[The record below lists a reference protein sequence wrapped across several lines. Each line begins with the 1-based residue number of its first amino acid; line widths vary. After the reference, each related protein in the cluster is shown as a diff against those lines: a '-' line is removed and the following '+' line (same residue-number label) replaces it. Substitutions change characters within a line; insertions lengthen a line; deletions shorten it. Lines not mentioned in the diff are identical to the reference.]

1 MRLDPGAAM
10 LRIGKAALCELIP
23 HHGTMC
29 LLDGVEQWDDT
40 SILCT
45 TASHRELTNPLRRDG
60 RLEAICGLEYAA
72 QAMAVHVGLLE
83 QGKERRLTVG
93 YLGAVKNLMLR
104 VTRLDDVTGDLT
116 AQATR
121 LVGEVNC
128 FIYAFR
134 VSVGRETVLDGRA
147 SIFLKYLDHRS

>member
-1 MRLDPGAAM
+1 M
-10 LRIGKAALCELIP
+10 LRIGKAALCQLIP

-29 LLDGVEQWDDT
+29 LLDTVEQWDET

-45 TASHRELTNPLRRDG
+45 TASHRDATNPLRRDN

-72 QAMAVHVGLLE
+72 QAMAVHVGLLD
-83 QGKERRLTVG
+83 QGKGRRLTVG
-93 YLGAVKNLMLR
+93 YLGGVKNLVFR
-104 VTRLDDVTGDLT
+104 AIRLDDVKGNLT
-116 AQATR
+116 VQATR

-134 VSVGRETVLDGRA
+134 VSAEQQELLDGRA
-147 SIFLKYLDHRS
+147 SIFLKYLDHPS

>member
-1 MRLDPGAAM
+1 M
-10 LRIGKAALCELIP
+10 LRIGKAALCRLIP

-29 LLDGVEQWDDT
+29 LLNAVEQWDDT

-45 TASHRELTNPLRRDG
+45 TASHRDATNPLRRDN

-72 QAMAVHVGLLE
+72 QAMAVHVGLLD

-93 YLGAVKNLMLR
+93 YLGAVKNLMLQASH
-104 VTRLDDVTGDLT
+104 LDDVKGDLT
-116 AQATR
+116 VQATR
-121 LVGEVNC
+121 LVGEVNG

-134 VSVGRETVLDGRA
+134 VSAEQQELLDGRA
-147 SIFLKYLDHRS
+147 SIFLKYLDHSL

>member
-1 MRLDPGAAM
+1 M
-10 LRIGKAALCELIP
+10 LRMSKADLCRLIP

-29 LLDGVEQWDDT
+29 LLDAVEQWDETD
-40 SILCT
+40 ILCT
-45 TASHRELTNPLRRDG
+45 TASHRDATNPLRRDN

-93 YLGAVKNLMLR
+93 YLGAVKNLILR
-104 VTRLDDVTGDLT
+104 TTRLDDAKGDLT
-116 AQATR
+116 VQATR
-121 LVGEVNC
+121 LVGEAGC

-134 VSVGRETVLDGRA
+134 VSVARQEFLDGRA
-147 SIFLKYLDHRS
+147 SIFLRYLDH

>member
-1 MRLDPGAAM
+1 M
-10 LRIGKAALCELIP
+10 LNIGKAALCQLIP

-29 LLDGVEQWDDT
+29 LLDTVERWDET
-40 SILCT
+40 IILCT
-45 TASHRELTNPLRRDG
+45 TASHRDATNPLRRDN

-104 VTRLDDVTGDLT
+104 ATRLDDAQGDLMI
-116 AQATR
+116 QASR
-121 LVGEVNC
+121 LVGEGRS

-134 VSVGRETVLDGRA
+134 VSVGPEEFLDGRA
-147 SIFLKYLDHRS
+147 SIFLKYLDHES